1 MITRHTR
8 GKTTW
13 IDLEYPTSEELL
25 TVMSEFQIDERVREE
40 ILTPTAYPF
49 TIAFPGYCYLVLH
62 FPTADALS
70 GAKVQEVDFIVGKNF
85 IITARY
91 EVIEQI
97 HTLHKVIE
105 AEELL
110 GTPQKQFKIEEL
122 LSRIMDRLYVGISS
136 EIEQIG
142 YRLDRIERD
151 IFSGKEREA
160 VRTISDTARVL
171 LRFET
176 ALTRHEVPLT
186 DFLTFL
192 GAPAFFGTKFDEY
205 AAYIEGGR
213 NHASAMVAA
222 YRSTATELRITND
235 SLLTS
240 SQDRIIRRL
249 MVFSFVSYP
258 PPLLAVIFAM
268 RTDLPIV
275 GGQNDF
281 LWVIAIMLGSSLFLF
296 LVARFNRWL

>member
-13 IDLEYPTSEELL
+13 IDLEYPTEEELL
-25 TVMSEFQIDERVREE
+25 SVMSEFQIDERVREE
-40 ILTPTAYPF
+40 ILTPTPYPF
-49 TIAFPGYCYLVLH
+49 TVAFPGYCYLVLH
-62 FPTADALS
+62 FPTADAVA

-85 IITARY
+85 VITARY
-91 EVIEQI
+91 EVIDQI
-97 HTLHKVIE
+97 HTLHKVLE

-110 GTPQKQFKIEEL
+110 STKQKPFKIEEL
-122 LSRIMDRLYVGISS
+122 LSRIMDRMYVGISS
-136 EIEQIG
+136 EIEQVG

-176 ALTRHEVPLT
+176 ALARHSAPLS

-192 GAPAFFGTKFDEY
+192 GSPAFFGTKFDEY
-205 AAYIEGGR
+205 AAHIEGGR
-213 NHASAMVAA
+213 DHAAAMVSA

-249 MVFSFVSYP
+249 MVFTFVSYP

-275 GGQNDF
+275 GAQNDF
-281 LWVIAIMLGSSLFLF
+281 LWVVAIMLGSSFFLF
-296 LVARFNRWL
+296 LIARFNRWV